1 MEELELIEVP
11 GYGSVGVVL
20 KINSTTAKKISSV
33 LMQKNTY
40 TIDSSSWAPN
50 WVQEVNEKLKK
61 AKKIEQGP
69 NNKLYNT
76 TELIITTEKE
86 QIKINISTDSKNYIW
101 LFDDE

>member
-20 KINSTTAKKISSV
+20 KINSATAKKISSV
-33 LMQKNTY
+33 LMQGNNYNTN
-40 TIDSSSWAPN
+40 SNSWAPN
-50 WVQEVNEKLKK
+50 WVQEVNKKLKK
-61 AKKIEQGP
+61 AKKIEQEP
-69 NNKLYNT
+69 NNKLYNPT
-76 TELIITTEKE
+76 KLIITTEKE